1 MAINKGLSQQ
11 FGGDRIFVN
20 TVDPGPTRSARIMTL
35 FADMAKAN
43 NTTPEELENG
53 FRQQIPIGRLGE
65 VDEVAR
71 VITFLSS
78 DASGNM
84 NGAVSPLMA
93 G

>member
-1 MAINKGLSQQ
+1 
-11 FGGDRIFVN
+11 
-20 TVDPGPTRSARIMTL
+20 MTL

-53 FRQQIPIGRLGE
+53 FRQKIPIGRLGE

-71 VITFLSS
+71 VIMFLSS

-84 NGAVSPLMA
+84 NGTVIAVDGGMSKGLF
-93 G
+93 